1 MARAKQYADRVNI
14 IKRIKLGSQWPF
26 ASVVEHNGRIVRDH
40 VWVAGRDEHH
50 PEGRYYLEWYEAGK
64 RRRKPVPRVF
74 YILCKCKFLKLRR
87 NEWESTR
94 N

>member
-1 MARAKQYADRVNI
+1 VEIIGECGNGISAVESILERSPDVVLLDIQMPGMDGFEVLRALPRE
-14 IKRIKLGSQWPF
+14 RL
-26 ASVVEHNGRIVRDH
+26 
-40 VWVAGRDEHH
+40 
-50 PEGRYYLEWYEAGK
+50 
-64 RRRKPVPRVF
+64 RVF